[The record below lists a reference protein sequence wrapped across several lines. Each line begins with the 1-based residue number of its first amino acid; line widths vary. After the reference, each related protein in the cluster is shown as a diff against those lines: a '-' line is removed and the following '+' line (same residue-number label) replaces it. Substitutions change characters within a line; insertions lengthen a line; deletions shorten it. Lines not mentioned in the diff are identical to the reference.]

1 MFYNKKSNKKTKES
15 TLRNFLILLSFII
28 LFIIF
33 ILIYN
38 NNNNNISFFNN
49 FDVEEDIENNNDN
62 KNNHNYSLSKYNK
75 IISNKYSI
83 SKTNIEFYNKSNNNN
98 NNKNNN
104 NNDNNNNRNN
114 NNNVLISVIIP
125 IYNQLKYIEYT
136 LNSLKES
143 TFKNFEVIVVDDG
156 STEWNSK
163 KHLISLFNK
172 FIDEMNITIIF
183 NRNKGL
189 SYSRNVGIEF
199 STGTWILPLD
209 SDDLIDKSFF
219 EKAILKIEKKRLQQ
233 SQENV
238 DGEMDNIVVIS
249 NLLRFKN
256 SNIDDK
262 KGYVNK
268 VGDWK
273 IPKWNRNFL
282 RNSNLLH
289 CSALFKKSM
298 WENIGGYDESCWFG
312 WEDWDFWLRADR
324 YFFNHKHHKHLNNS
338 NRIINKNNIKN
349 HDQDDDDNDEDHYQ
363 HKQFEIKKSISPIE
377 FNNQDNFKSGLNPLV
392 IEEELFYYRL
402 NQEGL
407 HSFCKENFKLCFS
420 MFQTLH
426 PLEYSIE
433 ELLLSHRY
441 IGKHGH
447 TLIKNSLINEI
458 SKHPNL
464 SMPYFWLAL
473 IYHYGNNNNNNNNKM
488 NYEKDDNNQI
498 KIRNLYQKSIDLE
511 KRFDWCWQMKLHK
524 SIIELNTLFFNQA
537 KKDLSQLFSKYSN
550 IELGEKVFTIYQINI
565 K

>member
-1 MFYNKKSNKKTKES
+1 MKTCCRNLIYILFIFFIFLFFFYFLYLFFSLSNKKTKGS
-15 TLRNFLILLSFII
+15 TLRNFLILLSFLI

-38 NNNNNISFFNN
+38 NNNNNKN

-83 SKTNIEFYNKSNNNN
+83 SKINIEFYNK
-98 NNKNNN
+98 KNNN
-104 NNDNNNNRNN
+104 NNDNNN

-233 SQENV
+233 SQDNI
-238 DGEMDNIVVIS
+238 DNIVVIS

-273 IPKWNRNFL
+273 IPKWNRNLL

-298 WENIGGYDESCWFG
+298 WKNVGGYDESCWFG

-324 YFFNHKHHKHLNNS
+324 YFFNHKHHKHLNNK
-338 NRIINKNNIKN
+338 NKD
-349 HDQDDDDNDEDHYQ
+349 DQDDDDDEDHYQ
-363 HKQFEIKKSISPIE
+363 HKQFEIKKSTSPIE

-441 IGKHGH
+441 IGKYGH

-458 SKHPNL
+458 TKHPNL

-473 IYHYGNNNNNNNNKM
+473 IYHYGIDSNNSNNKM

>member
-1 MFYNKKSNKKTKES
+1 MFYNKKTKGSTTFRKT
-15 TLRNFLILLSFII
+15 LFLLSFSIN
-28 LFIIF
+28 
-33 ILIYN
+33 YN
-38 NNNNNISFFNN
+38 NNSFDF
-49 FDVEEDIENNNDN
+49 EEDIE
-62 KNNHNYSLSKYNK
+62 
-75 IISNKYSI
+75 
-83 SKTNIEFYNKSNNNN
+83 E

-104 NNDNNNNRNN
+104 NNNKQYSHSKLYNNIISNKYSQSKIKIELYNKSNNSYNDH
-114 NNNVLISVIIP
+114 NVLISVIIP

-143 TFKNFEVIVVDDG
+143 TFKNFEVIIVDDG

-163 KHLISLFNK
+163 KYLNSLFNK

-183 NRNKGL
+183 NKNKGL
-189 SYSRNVGIEF
+189 SYSRNIGIEY

-209 SDDLIDKSFF
+209 SDDLIDKSFLK
-219 EKAILKIEKKRLQQ
+219 KAIEKIEKKRNQQ
-233 SQENV
+233 SQDNSKDEK
-238 DGEMDNIVVIS
+238 DNIIVIS

-262 KGYVNK
+262 KGYINK

-273 IPKWNRNFL
+273 IPKWNRNQL
-282 RNSNLLH
+282 RHSNLLH

-298 WENIGGYDESCWFG
+298 WKKIGGYDESCWFG

-324 YFFNHKHHKHLNNS
+324 YFFNHRDHRHLNNS
-338 NRIINKNNIKN
+338 NQINNNNFNNNHNINNKNNN
-349 HDQDDDDNDEDHYQ
+349 DNNKKFINNSEENEDDEDDYQ
-363 HKQFEIKKSISPIE
+363 HKQFEIKKSTLPIE
-377 FNNQDNFKSGLNPLV
+377 FNNQDYFKSGLNPLV
-392 IEEELFYYRL
+392 IEEELFFYRL

-420 MFQTLH
+420 LFQTLH

-447 TLIKNSLINEI
+447 QLIKNSLINEI

-473 IYHYGNNNNNNNNKM
+473 INHYCNSEKNNTNNNNNK
-488 NYEKDDNNQI
+488 NNNNINDEKDVNNI
-498 KIRNLYQKSIDLE
+498 KIRNLYQKAIDLE

-550 IELGEKVFTIYQINI
+550 IELGEKVFKIYQINI